1 MRLALQSF
9 ALLIVLTFSSLGYI
23 QQPATD
29 EQTAAAIKQL
39 WSADET
45 ERQQGKDKLRQVG
58 QKAVPGLISL
68 LKELWQN
75 PVPRYATGK
84 EDEGAA
90 AMEQARK
97 AAEKHDSKEIW
108 NIVAKLQGT
117 DIRAR
122 LIEDAAGLLGR
133 LKAVEAIPLFIDR
146 LLMDDNS
153 SGTHFN
159 WTPSMNALAEMGS
172 AAVPSL
178 IEAIET
184 AKERAA
190 FVPDNSGV
198 QPSKQG
204 IKWDTELIQTRAAMV
219 LGKIGDTHALPVLTG
234 LKCEDPVMR
243 HYVDEAIKSI
253 FEKAK

>member
-1 MRLALQSF
+1 MRLALQSV
-9 ALLIVLTFSSLGYI
+9 ALLIVLTYPSTGYI

-45 ERQQGKDKLRQVG
+45 ERQQGKDQLIQIG
-58 QKAVPGLISL
+58 EKATPGLMAL
-68 LKELWQN
+68 LKELWRH
-75 PVPRYATGK
+75 PIPRYATGK
-84 EDEGAA
+84 EEEGAA
-90 AMEQARK
+90 ASERFKK
-97 AAEKHDSKEIW
+97 AIEKGDTKELLKAS
-108 NIVAKLQGT
+108 AKLQ
-117 DIRAR
+117 DIRSR
-122 LIEDAAGLLGR
+122 LIEDAASLLGH

-146 LLMDDNS
+146 LLKDDNI

-159 WTPSMNALAEMGS
+159 WTPSMEALAEIGAS
-172 AAVPSL
+172 AAPSL

-198 QPSKQG
+198 QPSEQG

-219 LGKIGDTHALPVLTG
+219 LGKIGDTHALPVLTS